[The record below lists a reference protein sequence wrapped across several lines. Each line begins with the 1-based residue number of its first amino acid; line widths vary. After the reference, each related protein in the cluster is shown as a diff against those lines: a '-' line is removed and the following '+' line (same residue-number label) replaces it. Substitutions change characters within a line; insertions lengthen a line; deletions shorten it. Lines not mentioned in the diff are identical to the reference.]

1 MKMKSYGPSSTSVGR
16 VSRALPRRKSTLT
29 LTLVV
34 SIAAVLLALA
44 VVVVVSF
51 GA

>member
-1 MKMKSYGPSSTSVGR
+1 LRFIYAPKASF
-16 VSRALPRRKSTLT
+16 RRPGDSMAIT